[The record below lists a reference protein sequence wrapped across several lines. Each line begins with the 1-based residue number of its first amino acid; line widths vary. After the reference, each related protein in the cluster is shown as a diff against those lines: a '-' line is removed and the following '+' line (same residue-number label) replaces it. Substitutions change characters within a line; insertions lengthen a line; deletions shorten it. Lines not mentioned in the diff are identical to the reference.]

1 MIRGLFFDAAGVLYT
16 RPHFAWEE
24 ALRLLTENGIAIAK
38 NADLEAARRHIAN
51 EASLGRI
58 SSTTYFSR
66 AFDLY
71 GVTGPARA
79 AILSAVDR
87 FADEIIPTPGARDEL
102 GELKRKRKVLGVI
115 TDTMS
120 RARARCVGSSVAGTS
135 ANARSRR
142 ARRAARRRRQAH
154 PPAVGRDWSR
164 QRRRRSAGRRDQAA
178 QRPPDDVRTG
188 AGAMMTIDIARAR
201 LGAFLA

>member
-16 RPHFAWEE
+16 RPHSAWEE

-58 SSTTYFSR
+58 SSTTYLSR

-87 FADEIIPTPGARDEL
+87 FADEIIPTRDARDAL

-135 ANARSRR
+135 ATRSIATCSAGGAQASPSSSSCRR
-142 ARRAARRRRQAH
+142 ARLVAATT
-154 PPAVGRDWSR
+154 PSFSGTP
-164 QRRRRSAGRRDQAA
+164 
-178 QRPPDDVRTG
+178 
-188 AGAMMTIDIARAR
+188 
-201 LGAFLA
+201 